1 MSDSDKEQ
9 FFYPHESYRGEFTL
23 ENVAFNANLQE
34 FAKKV
39 NVICNL
45 ETNGKITTYQAYS
58 DIKALWKQLKSTKK
72 SLDINKPEE

>member
-1 MSDSDKEQ
+1 MSNSDKDQ
-9 FFYPHESYRGEFTL
+9 FLYPHESYRGDFTL

-45 ETNGKITTYQAYS
+45 ETNGKISTAKAYK

-72 SLDINKPEE
+72 SLDIKPEK